1 MTSSVGDENNDDED
15 EDGDGQNIDR
25 SSNAKHINM
34 GLIQAC
40 HLLHDIAT
48 AVDLKT
54 QAFTAALSVYLYSVP
69 LPTTTVAAAATA
81 TATNGSGTTG
91 AGSSAKDGSETG
103 LGSASKPGGPSA
115 GGSGTG
121 LHCDLCLFDLL
132 HRGRFVPM
140 LAALAALTR
149 TASEMATLCAW
160 QTSQR
165 LQASADAE
173 TCKQGLLTLTSAL
186 LFLSHGSYPSHTQ
199 VVSYLAV
206 LS

>member
-1 MTSSVGDENNDDED
+1 
-15 EDGDGQNIDR
+15 
-25 SSNAKHINM
+25 M

-54 QAFTAALSVYLYSVP
+54 QAFTAALSVYLHSDP
-69 LPTTTVAAAATA
+69 LPTTTTAAATA

-91 AGSSAKDGSETG
+91 SGASAKDGSETG
-103 LGSASKPGGPSA
+103 LGSASKSGGASGSA
-115 GGSGTG
+115 SGIANG

-132 HRGRFVPM
+132 HRGRFLPM

-173 TCKQGLLTLTSAL
+173 TCKQGLVTLTSAF

-199 VVSYLAV
+199 VVTCPSITQSYLDSV